1 MEEVFD
7 DNQSQL
13 KFNELVIKKDFSA
26 YDFCLGTP
34 REGTF
39 FKNERD
45 VSLSNLKIQ
54 SLGKAQ
60 RSSQEIILAMESLL
74 KVKLDLP
81 EELCEFLEVVDWDV
95 EIADW
100 TALESDS
107 TQFDYINVGTEVYLK
122 ARKSKEEALKAA
134 LEYEEEEED
143 LRFLIEVEYE
153 DGIGIQNESLDFA
166 ADIIESDE
174 HWSEDD

>member
-1 MEEVFD
+1 
-7 DNQSQL
+7 
-13 KFNELVIKKDFSA
+13 
-26 YDFCLGTP
+26 
-34 REGTF
+34 
-39 FKNERD
+39 
-45 VSLSNLKIQ
+45 
-54 SLGKAQ
+54 
-60 RSSQEIILAMESLL
+60 MESLL